1 MSKMTHI
8 GMEVG
13 MAYNRGLK
21 REIKLRETEKYYIS
35 EYGTK
40 YRKNDGYI
48 NRKGFVAFKLDISSI
63 KTLYKNIKQKE
74 INLWKQIKNIW

>member
-1 MSKMTHI
+1 MKKIIHI

-13 MAYNRGLK
+13 IAYNQGIK

-40 YRKNDGYI
+40 YRKNDGSI
-48 NRKGFVAFKLDISSI
+48 VGERFATFKLDISSI
-63 KTLYKNIKQKE
+63 KAL
-74 INLWKQIKNIW
+74 